1 MLFSTLLTVLRRIKH
16 TVDAPKLF
24 STHVGKLCVSCDL
37 KILTLKSSTLK
48 CEKNGKKSLK
58 DLLQMSYI
66 KISKHNKRTSF
77 GTFR

>member
-37 KILTLKSSTLK
+37 KILTLKNSTLK
-48 CEKNGKKSLK
+48 CEKNE
-58 DLLQMSYI
+58 
-66 KISKHNKRTSF
+66 KHH
-77 GTFR
+77 